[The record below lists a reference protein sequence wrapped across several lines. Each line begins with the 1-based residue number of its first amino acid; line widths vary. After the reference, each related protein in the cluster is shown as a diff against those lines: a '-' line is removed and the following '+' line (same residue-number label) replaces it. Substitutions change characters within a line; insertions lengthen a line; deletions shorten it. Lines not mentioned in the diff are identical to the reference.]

1 LHLKTDIII
10 QSFLIVI
17 LKHTHTH
24 TLTLT

>member
-17 LKHTHTH
+17 LKHTHVH